1 MKKTLSIIL
10 AMLMIGGLSAQS
22 KGVIFENLTLQ
33 EALNKAKANKKD
45 PKLIFMDCFT
55 SWCGPCKDMTN
66 NVFPLEVCGTF
77 FNANFI
83 NIGFDM
89 EKGEGIDIAKKY
101 AVSVYPTF
109 LILDSDGNEIN
120 RVIGSNKAEPFIESV
135 KLAMNPA
142 NSPAAKQSAYEKD
155 KSSEN
160 LYAYV
165 GAMQSAYK
173 NKELNAFLNG
183 VFFSL
188 KPSEKYNEK
197 IWRALTSPGGAM
209 YDTNSDVFHYLLMNK
224 FEADRF
230 LSKVKVD
237 EHLLKTFKV
246 YLMRYISGNIPP
258 EMIPN
263 YEMNVVCA
271 NALASNDFGIEYLIR
286 MASLKKENKMDELIE
301 MLSYRQISRGNS
313 LDIEMIEKSLSEN
326 RSLTPEQ
333 KAKVAVYFNDK
344 FTTLNRDANYAKSTS
359 ERLTKTASQAMT
371 PATATSVPATSV
383 PATSVP
389 VTKTK

>member
-1 MKKTLSIIL
+1 MKKTLTIL
-10 AMLMIGGLSAQS
+10 LALLMMGGMSAQS

-33 EALNKAKANKKD
+33 DALNKAKANKKG

-55 SWCGPCKDMTN
+55 SWCGPCKEMTN
-66 NVFPLEVCGTF
+66 NVFPLEVCGIF

-109 LILDSDGNEIN
+109 LILDADGKEIN

-142 NSPAAKQSAYEKD
+142 NSPAAKQIAYEKD

-160 LYAYV
+160 LYAFV
-165 GAMQSAYK
+165 EAMQSAYK
-173 NKELNAFLNG
+173 NKELTEFLNS

-188 KPSEKYNEK
+188 KPNEKFNEK
-197 IWRALTSPGGAM
+197 IWRALTSPAGAL
-209 YDTNSDVFHYLLMNK
+209 YNTNSDVFHYLLMNK

-230 LSKVKVD
+230 LTKAKVD

-246 YLMRYISGNIPP
+246 YFMRYISGNIAP

-263 YEMNVVCA
+263 YETNVICA
-271 NALASNDFGIEYLIR
+271 NALASNDFGIEYLIK
-286 MASLKKENKMDELIE
+286 MASLKKENKMDELIG
-301 MLSYRQISRGNS
+301 MLSYRQVSRGNS

-333 KAKVAVYFNDK
+333 KSKVAVYFNEK
-344 FTTLNRDANYAKSTS
+344 FTTLTRDANYAKSNS
-359 ERLTKTASQAMT
+359 DRLTKTAAPAMT
-371 PATATSVPATSV
+371 PATAPSVPATQ
-383 PATSVP
+383 
-389 VTKTK
+389 TK